1 MEEGTTKILKS
12 IFFKEEKTNMPSKYS
27 VPEGQK
33 ISLSAIKSEIQ
44 DPRNRNNVLSNL
56 PIGRLESTLFLL
68 RGSWISDLM
77 ALKDIFCPSGTEYLL
92 GMLVFSSL
100 KNMLFKIFVV
110 PSSMMKFM
118 PNYRS

>member
-1 MEEGTTKILKS
+1 MNFIMEEGTTKILKS

-68 RGSWISDLM
+68 LRL
-77 ALKDIFCPSGTEYLL
+77 AAHH
-92 GMLVFSSL
+92 
-100 KNMLFKIFVV
+100 
-110 PSSMMKFM
+110 
-118 PNYRS
+118 